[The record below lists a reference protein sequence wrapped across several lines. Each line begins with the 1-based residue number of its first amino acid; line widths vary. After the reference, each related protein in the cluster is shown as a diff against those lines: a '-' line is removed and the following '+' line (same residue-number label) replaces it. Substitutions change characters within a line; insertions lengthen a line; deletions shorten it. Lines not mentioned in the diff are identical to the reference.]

1 MPTKRINKKIIVPLL
16 LAALLAIAAIFGGVY
31 AKYIRARSSDGYISA
46 PNFYFE
52 SDYLVDGGKEYTIN
66 SSVNSITFS
75 IKNFADD
82 YRVSEVDI
90 VYDVEVESN
99 DSTFELRINGED
111 KKSGITNSEVKEGAF
126 TKDTEETDTII
137 LSNIK
142 AGETYTV
149 TVKGK
154 GGFEKTLSATFN
166 VNPAEDKVYKHISQ
180 TEHYILLT
188 VWTENVS
195 GEAKIKME
203 KTGLIPDSTDARMD
217 GWKVGIH
224 LSDEVYTDATTF
236 KDTKYS
242 SHTYRFFKKT
252 DGTEYTLDNFTVTVG
267 EKTAVPGTP

>member
-1 MPTKRINKKIIVPLL
+1 MNKKIIVPLL

-31 AKYIRARSSDGYISA
+31 AKYIRGRSSDGHISA

-66 SSVNSITFS
+66 SSVDSITFS

-90 VYDVEVESN
+90 VYDVEVESD
-99 DSTFELRINGED
+99 DSTFNLKIN
-111 KKSGITNSEVKEGAF
+111 NSEVKEGAF
-126 TKDTEETDTII
+126 TKDTKETDTII

-154 GGFEKTLSATFN
+154 GGFEKTLSATFK

-180 TEHYILLT
+180 TEHYVLLT
-188 VWTENVS
+188 VWTEKVS
-195 GEAKIKME
+195 GTATVEMK
-203 KTGLIPDSTDARMD
+203 KTGLIPDSTDARMST
-217 GWKVGIH
+217 WTVPIH
-224 LSDEVYTDATTF
+224 LDGEKYTDATGYTE
-236 KDTKYS
+236 YS

-252 DGTEYTLDNFTVTVG
+252 NGTQYTIDDFTVTVNSKNAI
-267 EKTAVPGTP
+267 EGTP

>member
-1 MPTKRINKKIIVPLL
+1 MNKKIIVPLL

-31 AKYIRARSSDGYISA
+31 AKYIRSRSSDGHISA

-90 VYDVEVESN
+90 VYTVM
-99 DSTFELRINGED
+99 
-111 KKSGITNSEVKEGAF
+111 VKEGENDFANVTYAKKVDGVSHAHDGKMEKGKF
-126 TKDTEETDTII
+126 SEVAVT
-137 LSNIK
+137 LSDIK
-142 AGETYTV
+142 AGQTYTV

-180 TEHYILLT
+180 TEHYVLLT
-188 VWTENVS
+188 IWTENVS
-195 GEAKIKME
+195 GEAEIRMNLS
-203 KTGLIPDSTDARMD
+203 GLIPDSTDARMD

>member
-1 MPTKRINKKIIVPLL
+1 MNKKIIVPLL

-31 AKYIRARSSDGYISA
+31 AKYIHSRSSDGHISA

-66 SSVNSITFS
+66 SSVDSITFS

-99 DSTFELRINGED
+99 DSTFELTINEED
-111 KKSGITNSEVKEGAF
+111 KKSGINNSEVKEGAF
-126 TKDTEETDTII
+126 TKDTKETDTII

-142 AGETYTV
+142 VGKTYTV

-154 GGFEKTLSATFN
+154 GGFEKTLSATFK

-188 VWTENVS
+188 IWTENVS
-195 GEAKIKME
+195 GKASI
-203 KTGLIPDSTDARMD
+203 TVPSGLIPDSTDARMST
-217 GWKVGIH
+217 W
-224 LSDEVYTDATTF
+224 LSGLGPYEDSTSYTA
-236 KDTKYS
+236 YS
-242 SHTYRFFKKT
+242 SHTYRFFKET
-252 DGTEYTLDNFTVTVG
+252 AGTGYTVDDFTVTVG
-267 EKTAVPGTP
+267 GKEAVLGTP

>member
-1 MPTKRINKKIIVPLL
+1 MNKKIIVPLL
-16 LAALLAIAAIFGGVY
+16 LAALLAIAAIFGGAY
-31 AKYIRARSSDGYISA
+31 AKYIHSRSSDGHISA

-52 SDYLVDGGKEYTIN
+52 SDYLVDGGKGYTIN
-66 SSVNSITFS
+66 SSVDSITFS

-90 VYDVEVESN
+90 VYDIEVNSN
-99 DSTFELRINGED
+99 DSTFELTINEED
-111 KKSGITNSEVKEGAF
+111 KKSGINDSEVKEGAF
-126 TKDTEETDTII
+126 TKDTKETDTII

-180 TEHYILLT
+180 TEHYVLLT
-188 VWTENVS
+188 VWTEKVS
-195 GEAKIKME
+195 GTATVEMK
-203 KTGLIPDSTDARMD
+203 KTGLIPDSTDARMST
-217 GWKVGIH
+217 WTVPIH
-224 LSDEVYTDATTF
+224 LDGEKYTDATGYTE
-236 KDTKYS
+236 YS

>member
-1 MPTKRINKKIIVPLL
+1 MPTKRMNKKIIVPLL

-31 AKYIRARSSDGYISA
+31 AKYIRGRSSDGHISA

-66 SSVNSITFS
+66 SSVDSITFS

-90 VYDVEVESN
+90 VYDVEVESD
-99 DSTFELRINGED
+99 DSTFNLKIN
-111 KKSGITNSEVKEGAF
+111 NSEVKEGAF
-126 TKDTEETDTII
+126 TKDTKETDTII

-154 GGFEKTLSATFN
+154 GGFEKTLSATFK

-180 TEHYILLT
+180 TEHYVLLT
-188 VWTENVS
+188 VWTEKVS
-195 GEAKIKME
+195 GTATVEMK
-203 KTGLIPDSTDARMD
+203 KTGLIPDSTDARMST
-217 GWKVGIH
+217 WTVPIH
-224 LSDEVYTDATTF
+224 LDGEKYTDATGYTE
-236 KDTKYS
+236 YS

-252 DGTEYTLDNFTVTVG
+252 NGTQYTIDDFTVTVNSKNAI
-267 EKTAVPGTP
+267 EGTP